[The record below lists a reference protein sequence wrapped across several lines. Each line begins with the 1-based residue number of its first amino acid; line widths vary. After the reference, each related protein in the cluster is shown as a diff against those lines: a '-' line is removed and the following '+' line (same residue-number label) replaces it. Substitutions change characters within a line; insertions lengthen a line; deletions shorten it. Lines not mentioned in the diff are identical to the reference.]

1 VQWRWLG
8 QYLTQGADGVVDAL
22 GKGSHLILARHGH
35 LDGEVALRQL
45 LRRLLRRLHNANN
58 LPRNQRAEGDKH
70 YQRGNQQEQQQH
82 LARSGRR
89 YRLLLSL
96 FSRLLDFLNALVI
109 VLLSRLHRLINFLE
123 RADFCHSL
131 PVAALKGRFKLGVEQ
146 LQVASHSGRLEG
158 HHLVDFRLSAPLFGG
173 LVEGLT
179 LGFVLS
185 VHHARLVVVALHNEQ
200 HHLAIVPVDH
210 EHMGRGW

>member
-1 VQWRWLG
+1 
-8 QYLTQGADGVVDAL
+8 
-22 GKGSHLILARHGH
+22 

-70 YQRGNQQEQQQH
+70 YQRGNKQEQQQQ

-109 VLLSRLHRLINFLE
+109 VLLSRLHRLINFLPAC
-123 RADFCHSL
+123 RGLSTAFQS
-131 PVAALKGRFKLGVEQ
+131 PRSKGRFKVVIEQ
-146 LQVASHSGRLEG
+146 LQVASAQRATRRASSGR
-158 HHLVDFRLSAPLFGG
+158 FSA
-173 LVEGLT
+173 
-179 LGFVLS
+179 
-185 VHHARLVVVALHNEQ
+185 
-200 HHLAIVPVDH
+200 
-210 EHMGRGW
+210 